1 MDTHSNWKFK
11 GYLKDEDVSCQACRA
26 NKPASYIVSLYS
38 DDAEPV
44 RFYLGSECYRK
55 GQLYHKFTHFES
67 HIYHQVKEQ
76 VEKIQSEN
84 KEMIDYDDVYEAL
97 VESGYVND
105 VCYSFYYN
113 SNNNLIINS
122 SFERSRTYLSR
133 QHVSII

>member
-11 GYLKDEDVSCQACRA
+11 GYLKDEEVSCQACRA

-44 RFYLGSECYRK
+44 RFYLG
-55 GQLYHKFTHFES
+55 
-67 HIYHQVKEQ
+67 IKEQ
-76 VEKIQSEN
+76 VQKIQSEN

-105 VCYSFYYN
+105 VCCSFYYN
-113 SNNNLIINS
+113 SNSNLIINS
-122 SFERSRTYLSR
+122 SFERLRTYLSR
-133 QHVSII
+133 QHVSIT

>member
-11 GYLKDEDVSCQACRA
+11 GYLKDEEVSCQACRA

-44 RFYLGSECYRK
+44 RFYLG
-55 GQLYHKFTHFES
+55 
-67 HIYHQVKEQ
+67 IKEQ
-76 VEKIQSEN
+76 VQKIQSEN

-105 VCYSFYYN
+105 LFRKVKDLFIKTTRIYN
-113 SNNNLIINS
+113 LKGERFKIEDTS
-122 SFERSRTYLSR
+122 SSSDNEA
-133 QHVSII
+133 